1 MTELFRDG
9 QLRDYFHDVLQQ
21 AVKGVE
27 ALPED
32 ELLARSVDDV
42 VAQFRP
48 AAHFDPLEISS
59 EAIDG
64 DVTETMVDVS
74 GDWGWNGNQ
83 ARGTRVQAVYP
94 FTGDTRLFRYQPSTH
109 IMMRLEAQIGHGT
122 VTIES
127 VRPGTD
133 LNGAQVARDLVGIID
148 SIIKQAGHANSDV
161 QQHNS
166 AVDQT
171 LRSAIEGR
179 RVRVQKRRELAGTL
193 GFPLTKRQDAP
204 RPVPLQRKQLAMR
217 AEQPRRRDTS
227 EPYRDEPA
235 LTDAQYEEV
244 IEVVRGAMRAME
256 RTPSVASGK
265 YEEELRDQILIPLN
279 GSFAGAA
286 TGETFVQ
293 RGKTDILVKVD
304 DRHVFVGECK
314 WWTGAKACA
323 SAVDQLLSYLPWRN
337 EKAALLLFI
346 DRKDATSVI
355 DKADETIR
363 AHAAFK
369 RVGPTSKDKMARRNY
384 VLGHPDDLNREIQL
398 AALFAVLPKER

>member
-1 MTELFRDG
+1 M
-9 QLRDYFHDVLQQ
+9 
-21 AVKGVE
+21 
-27 ALPED
+27 
-32 ELLARSVDDV
+32 
-42 VAQFRP
+42 
-48 AAHFDPLEISS
+48 
-59 EAIDG
+59 
-64 DVTETMVDVS
+64 
-74 GDWGWNGNQ
+74 
-83 ARGTRVQAVYP
+83 
-94 FTGDTRLFRYQPSTH
+94 
-109 IMMRLEAQIGHGT
+109 
-122 VTIES
+122 
-127 VRPGTD
+127 
-133 LNGAQVARDLVGIID
+133 
-148 SIIKQAGHANSDV
+148 
-161 QQHNS
+161 
-166 AVDQT
+166 
-171 LRSAIEGR
+171 
-179 RVRVQKRRELAGTL
+179 L

-204 RPVPLQRKQLAMR
+204 RSVPLQRKQLATR
-217 AEQPRRRDTS
+217 AAQPRRRGTP

-235 LTDAQYEEV
+235 LTDAQYEEI

-265 YEEELRDQILIPLN
+265 HEEELRDQILVPLN

-323 SAVDQLLSYLPWRN
+323 SAVDQLLGYLPWRN
-337 EKAALLLFI
+337 EKAALILFI

-369 RVGPTSKDKMARRNY
+369 RVGPTSKDKTARRNY
-384 VLGHPDDLNREIQL
+384 VLGHPDDLDREIQL